1 MPSQPAGYPEAP
13 GPSDPG
19 NDRAPRL
26 ARQVRQ
32 TDASPRTVVPKAQ
45 FDHRL
50 SNLMVSAAASEA
62 ISGVL
67 GRLVQDCRAST
78 GMVLDRAGQIIVS
91 EGTTYRDELIML
103 GALVA
108 GTYASTREMARILHE
123 DNFRMLL
130 QEGARENIFTQAIGD
145 HWLVSVIFDEHTHLG
160 LVKVLCER
168 ATTDLSHTLV
178 VVLEE
183 NQQRLR
189 EHDSTLARVVE
200 DTIDLIF
207 RKDDA

>member
-1 MPSQPAGYPEAP
+1 
-13 GPSDPG
+13 
-19 NDRAPRL
+19 
-26 ARQVRQ
+26 
-32 TDASPRTVVPKAQ
+32 
-45 FDHRL
+45 
-50 SNLMVSAAASEA
+50 MVSAAASEA

-78 GMVLDRAGQIIVS
+78 GMVLYRAGQIIVS

-130 QEGARENIFTQAIGD
+130 QEGARENIFTQAVGD